1 MPYTHSLAQAGRG
14 SSISIGAT
22 PTLIGE
28 ITDIPLDL
36 PKWDSVDVTNLESGS
51 DQENLLTVRKSATFT
66 VKGNR
71 VSTDAGQVAVI
82 SAYQNATLSA
92 FVVTLPKTATQTTT
106 GDTYS
111 FSAFVMSA
119 SFDVSPTKQVDF
131 SMDLMTS
138 GPVTFTA
145 GS

>member
-1 MPYTHSLAQAGRG
+1 MSYTSSQSQAGRG
-14 SSISIGAT
+14 SSISIGST

-28 ITDIPLDL
+28 ITDIPLSL

-51 DQENLLTVRKSATFT
+51 DQENLLTIRKSSTFT

-71 VSTDAGQVAVI
+71 VSSDAGQTAVVA
-82 SAYQNATLSA
+82 AYQGATLSA
-92 FVVTLPKTATQTTT
+92 FVVTLPKTPTQTTK
-106 GDTYS
+106 GDSYS

-119 SFDVSPTKQVDF
+119 SFDVSPTGKIDF